1 MNKKTIY
8 IIIFIALVI
17 GFAVMIYFVF
27 IADLVNPPTNNDN
40 LNDNTNQISNT
51 GLPLTNGVSNINTAN
66 INIVAN
72 TNGYLISNTNKIL
85 FSTNAQ
91 GGDTAANSI
100 YEYPLL
106 SPEATTTGD
115 GFRFYDKLSG
125 KFYYIDKD
133 GNIIELSDQVFPEAE
148 SINWSPTDNKAIVIF
163 PDQSKIMYDFDQKKQ
178 ATLPKEWDDIEFSS
192 TGDKLGFINLSDK
205 EDQRWLAVS
214 SPDGSQV
221 QLIEPI
227 GDKAN
232 SVDVNWSPSNQVVAT
247 YREGYNASSQ
257 EIFLIGLNDE
267 NFKSIYTEGR
277 NFEGTWSPNGE
288 QLLYSVINASTR
300 YNPELY
306 LVDATGDATGTNEI
320 PLGLRTWSYKCTF
333 SANSPSA
340 FCAVPELLPIG
351 AGISSSIV
359 ENTNDS
365 IYMINTNNGNKELLA
380 LPYFLDTDQDYNIG
394 SMFLNNSETVLY
406 FTDSQS
412 NRIFSINL

>member
-40 LNDNTNQISNT
+40 LNDNANQITNT
-51 GLPLTNGVSNINTAN
+51 GLPVTNGVSNINTVN
-66 INIVAN
+66 INAVTN
-72 TNGYLISNTNKIL
+72 TSGYLIANISNRNI
-85 FSTNAQ
+85 STSAQ

-100 YEYPLL
+100 YDNPIL
-106 SPEATTTGD
+106 SPTATMTGD
-115 GFRFYDKLSG
+115 GFRFYDELSG

-148 SINWSPTDNKAIVIF
+148 SINWSPVDNKAIITF
-163 PDQSKIMYDFDQKKQ
+163 PDQSKIMYDFDQQKQ
-178 ATLPKEWDDIEFSS
+178 ATLPKEWDDIEFSP
-192 TGDKLGFINLSDK
+192 TGDQLGFINLSSK

-247 YREGYNASSQ
+247 YRAGFNASSQ

-267 NFKSIYTEGR
+267 NFKSIYTDGR
-277 NFEGTWSPNGE
+277 GFEGTWSPDGE
-288 QLLYSVINASTR
+288 QLLYSVFNASTR
-300 YNPELY
+300 YNPELF
-306 LVDATGDATGTNEI
+306 LVDVTGDATGTNEI
-320 PLGLRTWSYKCTF
+320 PLGLRTWSFKCTF
-333 SANSPSA
+333 SKNSPLA
-340 FCAVPELLPIG
+340 FCAVPALLPIG
-351 AGISSSIV
+351 AGISPDIAGD
-359 ENTNDS
+359 TNDR
-365 IYMINTNNGNKELLA
+365 IYMINTNNGDKQLLA
-380 LPYFLDTDQDYNIG
+380 LPYFFDTDQDYNIG

-406 FTDSQS
+406 FTDIQT
-412 NRIFSINL
+412 NRLYSINL